1 MKEIKEKVGP
11 LKKITLSWEA
21 GRTSDY
27 MDLTS
32 GPKLFEFIYGLGPA
46 GLSPFEYDLA
56 DKVVGDTINIR
67 VKRDQIPEKFEHLEP
82 LLFGFPMGYDTFYL
96 RIKVIKINP
105 ADQKEVIKAMAETA
119 SCGDNCCGH

>member
-32 GPKLFEFIYGLGPA
+32 GPKLFEFIYSLGPA
-46 GLSPFEYDLA
+46 GLSPFEYALA
-56 DKVVGDTINIR
+56 DKTVGEEIR
-67 VKRDQIPEKFEHLEP
+67 
-82 LLFGFPMGYDTFYL
+82 L
-96 RIKVIKINP
+96 RIEPSQAARTFQHLPMPGFILPKNP
-105 ADQKEVIKAMAETA
+105 DFRQYRIRILNISSAANREIVAAMAQQSA
-119 SCGDNCCGH
+119 CSDCCGDH